1 MYEILAQCFL
11 NCGVDQYQKDAIEML
26 ENALILGF
34 CKNFTFIVI
43 CFDID
48 FSLFHT

>member
-11 NCGVDQYQKDAIEML
+11 NCGVDEYQKDVLEML
-26 ENALILGF
+26 EIALILGF
-34 CKNFTFIVI
+34 CRIFTCIVI
-43 CFDID
+43 CFGID